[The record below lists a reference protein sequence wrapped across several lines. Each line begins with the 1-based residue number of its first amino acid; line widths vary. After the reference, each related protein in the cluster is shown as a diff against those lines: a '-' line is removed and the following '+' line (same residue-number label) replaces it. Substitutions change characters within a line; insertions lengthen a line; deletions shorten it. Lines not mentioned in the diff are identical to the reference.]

1 MSMAYKPYEI
11 WYPKGLLSGILVYFL
26 LLFFSFFEDYNKGC
40 PICRKFSFGE
50 IFSQRLTKSPDMWN

>member
-26 LLFFSFFEDYNKGC
+26 LLFFRFLKIIIRDVPFVESLVLE
-40 PICRKFSFGE
+40 KF
-50 IFSQRLTKSPDMWN
+50 LVNV